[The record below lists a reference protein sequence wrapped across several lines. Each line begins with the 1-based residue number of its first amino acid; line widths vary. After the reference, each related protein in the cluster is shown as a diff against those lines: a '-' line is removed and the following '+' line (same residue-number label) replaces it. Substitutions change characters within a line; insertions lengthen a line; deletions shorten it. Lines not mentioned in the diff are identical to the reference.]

1 MLRNKANSGISQVTI
16 KIASKREN
24 EGCTYGDGITP
35 VKKNLFMVAAYKQIR
50 ALNISLLEAGA

>member
-1 MLRNKANSGISQVTI
+1 MAI
-16 KIASKREN
+16 KIASKRED